1 MRSLMKSLAGQVS
14 LLTGPHGE
22 ITPGPGVSPGAQQH
36 FDKSLYTTAPASA
49 TQQFWWKGCERFMWP
64 GLGEG
69 DRKTV

>member
-36 FDKSLYTTAPASA
+36 FEKSLYTMALALRHA
-49 TQQFWWKGCERFMWP
+49 AALVE
-64 GLGEG
+64 
-69 DRKTV
+69 VV